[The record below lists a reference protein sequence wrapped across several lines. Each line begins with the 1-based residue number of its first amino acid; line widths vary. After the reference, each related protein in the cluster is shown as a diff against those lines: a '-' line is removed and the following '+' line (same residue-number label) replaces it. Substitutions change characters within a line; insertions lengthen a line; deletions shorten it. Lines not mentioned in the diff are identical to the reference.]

1 MNNFE
6 VLLNAL
12 GTHGVKFVIIGGVAA
27 TVHGSARLTSDLD
40 VVYDRSPENLRRLA
54 DAFSPLNPYLRGAPP
69 GLPFRFDPDTL
80 RRGLNFTLTTTAGP
94 VDVLGEVTG
103 VGDYDDVFEVSED
116 VPLFGSTYRCINL
129 DYLILSKRAAGRA
142 KDLEAVAELEMIRR
156 ERGA

>member
-1 MNNFE
+1 VNNFE

-12 GTHGVKFVIIGGVAA
+12 GTHEVKFVIIGGVAA
-27 TVHGSARLTSDLD
+27 TVHGSARLTSLD
-40 VVYDRSPENLRRLA
+40 VVYERSLENLRRLA
-54 DAFSPLNPYLRGAPP
+54 DAFSPLEPYLRGAPP
-69 GLPFRFDPDTL
+69 GLPFKFDQDTL

-103 VGDYDDVFEVSED
+103 VGNYYDVFKVSED

-129 DYLILSKRAAGRA
+129 DYLILSKRVAGRT

-156 ERGA
+156 ERGE